1 MFDNI
6 GEKIKML
13 AKVVCWIGIV
23 ASIIIGVV
31 AAIGA
36 GDIGIVICLLI
47 VILGGLLS
55 WVGSFVLYGFGELVQ
70 NSAIIAVNSKILE
83 KSKPVKEVKKVNAA
97 PKDIKQNIID
107 EEDDANVFLKQLL
120 EGENIS
126 QSYYDDKLDE
136 LNFIK
141 FEYSEGYI
149 SENEYFEKRKA
160 FIDKLKKRG

>member
-13 AKVVCWIGIV
+13 AKVVCCIGIV

-36 GDIGIVICLLI
+36 DDIGIVICLLI

-107 EEDDANVFLKQLL
+107 EEDDANVF
-120 EGENIS
+120 
-126 QSYYDDKLDE
+126 
-136 LNFIK
+136 
-141 FEYSEGYI
+141 
-149 SENEYFEKRKA
+149 
-160 FIDKLKKRG
+160 